1 VVGVDT
7 QGIVTVVNAAAERL
21 LGDPGQTLVGAPV
34 ETFLPGLGPIL
45 QEARATRLRLHQ
57 GQAKLQRGGRE
68 RILNVRVTS
77 NPQRPDQGSV
87 ITLDDISDLVSAQR
101 TAAWADVARRIAHE
115 IKNPLTPI
123 QLSAERLKRRYGRLI
138 VEGRDVF
145 DQCTDTIIRQVDDI
159 KRMVDEFSSFAR
171 MPKARP
177 MRDDLVDCVRQVLFL
192 MRVGRPDIAIEDQL
206 PKDPL
211 IARFDRRLISQA
223 LTNVVKNA
231 TEGIDALEP
240 GAKGK
245 GRIRVEM
252 AVDPD
257 AVVTIAVS
265 DNGKGFPTE
274 DRDKLTEPYVTTRA
288 EGTGLGLPIV
298 IKILEDHGG
307 GVELLDGLPRED
319 GGRGAQVRLRLPV
332 VGDASPSVPAPGA
345 NERELL

>member
-1 VVGVDT
+1 M
-7 QGIVTVVNAAAERL
+7 
-21 LGDPGQTLVGAPV
+21 
-34 ETFLPGLGPIL
+34 
-45 QEARATRLRLHQ
+45 
-57 GQAKLQRGGRE
+57 KLQREGRE

-77 NPQRPDQGSV
+77 NPQRADQGSV
-87 ITLDDISDLVSAQR
+87 ITLDDISELVTAQR

-177 MRDDLVDCVRQVLFL
+177 ARDDLVDCVRQVLFL
-192 MRVGRPDIAIEDQL
+192 MRVGRPEIAIEEKL
-206 PKDPL
+206 PAEPL
-211 IARFDRRLISQA
+211 FAKFDRRLISQA

-231 TEGIDALEP
+231 SEGIDALE
-240 GAKGK
+240 GGGKGK
-245 GRIRVEM
+245 GRILVAM
-252 AVDPD
+252 
-257 AVVTIAVS
+257 TIDEASTVSISVS
-265 DNGKGFPTE
+265 DNGKGFPSV
-274 DRDKLTEPYVTTRA
+274 DRDKLMEPYVTTRA

-307 GVELLDGLPRED
+307 GVDLLDGLPRED
-319 GGRGAQVRLRLPV
+319 GGRGAQVVLRLPL
-332 VGDASPSVPAPGA
+332 VGDDAPPQSSPLSDV